1 VIDADEV
8 AANLVVGEHVQNVVE
23 RSCEG
28 PGPTPLRQFMS
39 VLEMYAILHETKCEQ
54 VLSEV
59 PRGVKE
65 NVWYVVDNSG
75 NVERQ
80 ADGKK
85 NIFWDD
91 CGAWSSKDG
100 HVVKRTYVVSGKRL
114 SVVQVVNGLYCKQ
127 QVVNKKRSWVPLEV
141 QPCTD
146 AVVVVSSFY
155 TTLKDDS
162 SYRKKV
168 SWLSVQPNIAVY
180 EYQGRPPLIKGILHS
195 YNHNFKSELDR
206 YIYV

>member
-1 VIDADEV
+1 MIDADEV

-75 NVERQ
+75 NVEQQ

-85 NIFWDD
+85 MFFWDD

-100 HVVKRTYVVSGKRL
+100 RVVKRTYAVSGKRL
-114 SVVQVVNGLYCKQ
+114 SVVQVVNGLYCRCPFLQ
-127 QVVNKKRSWVPLEV
+127 WFVD
-141 QPCTD
+141 C
-146 AVVVVSSFY
+146 
-155 TTLKDDS
+155 LKS
-162 SYRKKV
+162 TATA
-168 SWLSVQPNIAVY
+168 QCIC
-180 EYQGRPPLIKGILHS
+180 IL
-195 YNHNFKSELDR
+195 
-206 YIYV
+206 